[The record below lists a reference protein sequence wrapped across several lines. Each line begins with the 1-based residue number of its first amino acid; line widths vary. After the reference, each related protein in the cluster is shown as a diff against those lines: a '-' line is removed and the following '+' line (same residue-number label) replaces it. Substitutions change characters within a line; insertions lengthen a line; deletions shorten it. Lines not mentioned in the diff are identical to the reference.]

1 MKVYHF
7 LHPELMSPEA
17 PVVIMAKINNLE
29 ELKEQKYKLVEQCN
43 ELDKRIKAEEAELDT
58 IKGALFECVED
69 IEMREESKPK
79 AHVKIYVNNVLEKEY

>member
-1 MKVYHF
+1 MKTYHF

-43 ELDKRIKAEEAELDT
+43 ELDKRIKAEEAELNN
-58 IKGALFECVED
+58 IKGVLFECVE
-69 IEMREESKPK
+69 EVEVKEEVKKKPQI
-79 AHVKIYVNNVLEKEY
+79 KIYVNDVLEKEF

>member
-1 MKVYHF
+1 MKTYHF

-43 ELDKRIKAEEAELDT
+43 ELDKRIKAEEAELNT
-58 IKGALFECVED
+58 IKGVLFECVED
-69 IEMREESKPK
+69 IEIKEESKPK
-79 AHVKIYVNNVLEKEY
+79 AHVKIYVNNFLEKEY